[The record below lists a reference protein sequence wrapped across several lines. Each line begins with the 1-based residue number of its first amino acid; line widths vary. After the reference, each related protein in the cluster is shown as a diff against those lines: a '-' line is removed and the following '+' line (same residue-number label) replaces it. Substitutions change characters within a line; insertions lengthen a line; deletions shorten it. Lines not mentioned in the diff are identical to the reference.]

1 MPGVPLMDR
10 PPGGS
15 TAWAL
20 YAGVLVGGML
30 GGTLRHLVAVLVPA
44 APGTMP
50 WGIVAVNL
58 VGALVLGVLLG
69 RWARQGHVAHPWR
82 PFLATGLLGS
92 FTTWSTFM
100 ADTLAL
106 LRADAPVLAA
116 AHLVGVTA
124 LGVAMAALGWR
135 LGEAAA
141 GRGAR

>member
-1 MPGVPLMDR
+1 
-10 PPGGS
+10 
-15 TAWAL
+15 
-20 YAGVLVGGML
+20 
-30 GGTLRHLVAVLVPA
+30 
-44 APGTMP
+44 MP

-116 AHLVGVTA
+116 VHLVGVTA